1 MMPENKMTDND
12 ILNQIV
18 SEASEVSEKNEDI
31 SKLRE
36 LLDKE
41 YSDRD
46 ISELT
51 PEDALEIRKDGLV
64 VAEREFDTDASGK
77 PNFIKEHSPDRVP
90 KSADLSIFDSSE
102 ADLEEVRE
110 ETLRKNIGIVGKN
123 HNISD
128 EDVMAL
134 LDIMIAYRKDKSIN
148 VYNRMPFNLQK
159 QVRDL
164 CIANGA
170 PMTYCNQIAKMM
182 IEEMIS
188 ETEVDQTFIDFE
200 KSLETAMKIPS
211 LVDLYEEHMEDQ
223 INVKLPIMADAI
235 ENEDP
240 EKARMLREVSDR
252 FTWARTLEFAKKAFD
267 ENSRLR
273 KLMRRDHSK
282 YMRFAEE
289 LNFANR
295 NTRFRMPDVT
305 LIYPTLVKV
314 INADEDNDITEEE
327 IQKFVTLIIK
337 SCDNLNKED
346 TVDASYIYYLFK
358 NISMLSYAK
367 TREESA
373 ADAFSV
379 ELISNIKALIYYI
392 RAKEAAF
399 NANNQPTKR
408 NK

>member
-1 MMPENKMTDND
+1 MPENKMTDTE
-12 ILNQIV
+12 ILNQV
-18 SEASEVSEKNEDI
+18 VQEAAEVSSENEDI
-31 SKLRE
+31 VKLRE
-36 LLDKE
+36 IIDSKYADK
-41 YSDRD
+41 DVAK
-46 ISELT
+46 ELT
-51 PEDALEIRKDGLV
+51 PDDAIKVREGLIA
-64 VAEREFDTDASGK
+64 AEREFDTDASGK
-77 PNFIKEHSPDRVP
+77 PNFIKEHSPEGTVKP
-90 KSADLSIFDSSE
+90 ADLTIFDATGE
-102 ADLEEVRE
+102 DLEEVRE
-110 ETLRKNIGIVGKN
+110 AAMKQNIVAVSKNP
-123 HNISD
+123 NISND
-128 EDVMAL
+128 EVMVL
-134 LDIMIAYRKDKSIN
+134 LDLMIAYRKDKSMN
-148 VYNRMPFNLQK
+148 VFNKMPPGIKK
-159 QVRDL
+159 QVTDL
-164 CIANGA
+164 CIQNGA
-170 PMTYCNQIAKMM
+170 PMSYCNTIAKMM
-182 IEEMIS
+182 LEEMIA

-240 EKARMLREVSDR
+240 EKAKMLRDVSDR

-267 ENSRLR
+267 ESSRLR

-282 YMRFAEE
+282 HMKFAEE

-295 NTRFRMPDVT
+295 NTPFRMPDVT
-305 LIYPTLVKV
+305 LAYPTLVKV

-327 IQKFVTLIIK
+327 IQKFMTLIIK

-346 TVDASYIYYLFK
+346 TIDAAYIYYLFK

-379 ELISNIKALIYYI
+379 ELISNIKALIYYV

>member
-1 MMPENKMTDND
+1 MSEEIKKTDNEILED
-12 ILNQIV
+12 IV
-18 SEASEVSEKNEDI
+18 KEAAETSADNEDI
-31 SKLRE
+31 VKLRE
-36 LLDKE
+36 IMDKK
-41 YSDRD
+41 YADKDVSA
-46 ISELT
+46 ELT
-51 PEDALEIRKDGLV
+51 PEDAIKIREGLV
-64 VAEREFDTDASGK
+64 AAQREFDTDASGK
-77 PNFIKEHSPDRVP
+77 PNFIKEHSPENTVKP
-90 KSADLSIFDSSE
+90 ADLSIFDASE
-102 ADLEEVRE
+102 KDLEEARE
-110 ETLRKNIGIVGKN
+110 DTMKKNIGAVSKS

-128 EDVMAL
+128 NEVMAI
-134 LDIMIAYRKDKSIN
+134 LDLMIAYRKDKSIN
-148 VYNRMPFNLQK
+148 IYNRMPPGIKK
-159 QVRDL
+159 QVTDL
-164 CIANGA
+164 CIQNCA
-170 PMTYCNQIAKMM
+170 PMSYCNTIAKMM

-240 EKARMLREVSDR
+240 EKAKMLRDVSDR

-282 YMRFAEE
+282 YMKFAEA

-305 LIYPTLVKV
+305 LTYPTLLKV
-314 INADEDNDITEEE
+314 ITAEEDNDITEEE
-327 IQKFVTLIIK
+327 VQKFVTLIIK
-337 SCDNLNKED
+337 SCDNLNKDD
-346 TVDASYIYYLFK
+346 TVDAAYIYYLFK

-379 ELISNIKALIYYI
+379 ELISNIKSLIYYV